1 MSVIIKLNNSILFL
15 AKYNIIL
22 YYTTTMASRFTKMTQ
37 TTIFIIVAVVVSIIL
52 LSYFNINMTT
62 DDTLKLNRYAIY
74 EGFKENN
81 DENKKDE
88 KNKKNTDKLL
98 IF

>member
-1 MSVIIKLNNSILFL
+1 
-15 AKYNIIL
+15 
-22 YYTTTMASRFTKMTQ
+22 MASRFTKMTQ